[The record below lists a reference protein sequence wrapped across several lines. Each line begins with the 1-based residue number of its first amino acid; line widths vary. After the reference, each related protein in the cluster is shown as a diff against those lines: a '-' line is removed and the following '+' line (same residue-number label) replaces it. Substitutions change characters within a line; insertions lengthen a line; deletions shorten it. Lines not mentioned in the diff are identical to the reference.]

1 MGASLLA
8 DDVAITSG
16 ISTITSVVSQVW
28 TTMTGNPLVW
38 LLSVL
43 HFSVSVSALYESLQ
57 RVRLN
62 FRVQPLGGGASAP
75 SSFFLRKEKTK

>member
-28 TTMTGNPLVW
+28 TTMTGNPLVMA
-38 LLSVL
+38 LSVL
-43 HFSVSVSALYESLQ
+43 HFSALVSVL
-57 RVRLN
+57 
-62 FRVQPLGGGASAP
+62 
-75 SSFFLRKEKTK
+75 